1 MKSSL
6 RTREELMGLIELM
19 ELIDLMSVFL
29 EDLDL
34 PLENQKVTA
43 NKETRILWSAPRT
56 WLIISSKKNIINNI
70 KNKCDHENFAVTDI
84 SHSRAVIQ
92 IKGLQAKEV
101 LKKGCPININEIQ
114 VNNCA
119 GTVFNGITVVVDFV
133 NNNPN
138 MAGTITPHHMMLTK
152 KDVFFKDFLNPH
164 HFCMPVVKEESDLL
178 ALRKYACSGNKKFFL
193 GTDSAPHHIDF
204 KILNTNFI
212 DHLN

>member
-1 MKSSL
+1 MTTKTVTSLEYIHKKGHFGNYQKQNVKNLLQISEVKNLTIIQLVQYKKSKIQTS
-6 RTREELMGLIELM
+6 TIK
-19 ELIDLMSVFL
+19 V

-34 PLENQKVTA
+34 PLESLKVTA
-43 NKETRILWSAPRT
+43 NKETRVLWNAPRT

-70 KNKCDHENFAVTDI
+70 KDKCDHSNFAVTDI

-133 NNNPN
+133 NNNPDTFN
-138 MAGTITPHHMMLTK
+138 
-152 KDVFFKDFLNPH
+152 
-164 HFCMPVVKEESDLL
+164 LL
-178 ALRKYACSGNKKFFL
+178 ALRSFSETFY
-193 GTDSAPHHIDF
+193 HHITDAALEF
-204 KILNTNFI
+204 GYAGI
-212 DHLN
+212 

>member
-1 MKSSL
+1 MTAKTVTSLEYIHKKGHFGNYQKQNVKNLLQISEVKNLTIIQLVQYKKSKIQTS
-6 RTREELMGLIELM
+6 TIK
-19 ELIDLMSVFL
+19 V

-34 PLENQKVTA
+34 PLESLKVTA
-43 NKETRILWSAPRT
+43 NKETRVLWNAPRT

-70 KNKCDHENFAVTDI
+70 KDKCDHSNFAVTDI

-133 NNNPN
+133 NNNPDTFN
-138 MAGTITPHHMMLTK
+138 
-152 KDVFFKDFLNPH
+152 
-164 HFCMPVVKEESDLL
+164 LL
-178 ALRKYACSGNKKFFL
+178 ALRSFSETFY
-193 GTDSAPHHIDF
+193 HHITDAALEF
-204 KILNTNFI
+204 GYAGI
-212 DHLN
+212 